1 MNCQAIRLLLS
12 QEAARLVSELEQ
24 REFAD
29 GKLTASGFAKDVKY
43 NLQLKREGPGS
54 KELDQVVFSAF
65 QRNKEFQAFAIPAR
79 VAAPIFSRYDPGM
92 KYGSHVDNAFMGGV
106 GGLRSDLSVTLF
118 LSPPDTYDGGEL
130 VVEMAMG
137 EQPIKLDAGEAIV
150 YPSSSIHHVAAVT
163 RGVRYA
169 AVTWV
174 QSAVPD
180 ERIRS
185 ILYDLQLTMSHA
197 DAAKSPALSLMLSKS
212 YNNLLRHAAQ
222 S

>member
-1 MNCQAIRLLLS
+1 MNFQAVRLLAN
-12 QEAARLVSELEQ
+12 QEAGRIVSELEQ

-43 NLQLKREGPGS
+43 NLQLKREGREHS
-54 KELDQVVFSAF
+54 DLDQHVFAAF
-65 QRNKEFQAFAIPAR
+65 QRSPAFQAFAIPKR
-79 VAAPIFSRYDPGM
+79 VAAPIFSRYDTGM
-92 KYGSHVDNAFMGGV
+92 QYGSHVDNAFMGGV

-118 LSPPDTYDGGEL
+118 LSAPDSYDGGEL
-130 VVEMAMG
+130 VVEMALG

-150 YPSSSIHHVAAVT
+150 YPSWSIHHVAPVT

-180 ERIRS
+180 ERLRS
-185 ILYDLQLTMSHA
+185 ILYDINVTMSHA
-197 DAAKSPALSLMLSKS
+197 DAAKSPELSLLLTKS

-222 S
+222 

>member
-1 MNCQAIRLLLS
+1 M
-12 QEAARLVSELEQ
+12 SELEQ

-29 GKLTASGFAKDVKY
+29 GKLTASGFAKDVKH
-43 NLQLKREGPGS
+43 NLQLKREGREAT
-54 KELDQVVFSAF
+54 ELDQLVYAAF
-65 QRNKEFQAFAIPAR
+65 ERSKEFQAFAIPKR
-79 VAAPIFSRYDPGM
+79 VAPPIFSRYDPGM
-92 KYGSHVDNAFMGGV
+92 KYGAHVDNAFMGGV

-130 VVEMAMG
+130 VVEMALG

-150 YPSSSIHHVAAVT
+150 YPSSSIHYVAAVT

-185 ILYDLQLTMSHA
+185 ILYDIQITMSHD
-197 DAAKSPALSLMLSKS
+197 DAAKSPALSLLLSKS
-212 YNNLLRHAAQ
+212 YNNLLRHA
-222 S
+222 SHS